1 MILGISRKLHL
12 EQRHLLGNWATDLC
26 RKKTMQSP
34 SMAREVVKLAI
45 HLTAAPDDMILVCE
59 IAAELKKLMTSEK
72 DNSRDSS
79 DTFHIVNCK
88 TKSSLAAVCLQMV
101 ELSLTELDWG
111 LGKLKAMLILGY
123 SSANIDEDQPADE
136 RTQRLALEEALYSR
150 STLVVHAL
158 SSFAHMSL
166 KGRL

>member
-1 MILGISRKLHL
+1 
-12 EQRHLLGNWATDLC
+12 
-26 RKKTMQSP
+26 
-34 SMAREVVKLAI
+34 MAREVVKLAI
-45 HLTAAPDDMILVCE
+45 HLTPAPDDMILVCE
-59 IAAELKKLMTSEK
+59 MAAELKKLMNSGK
-72 DNSRDSS
+72 DISRDSS

-111 LGKLKAMLILGY
+111 LGKLKAMLTLGY

-136 RTQRLALEEALYSR
+136 RTQRLALEEALYTR

>member
-1 MILGISRKLHL
+1 M
-12 EQRHLLGNWATDLC
+12 DLC

-34 SMAREVVKLAI
+34 SIAREVIKLAI
-45 HLTAAPDDMILVCE
+45 HLTPAPDDMIFVCE
-59 IAAELKKLMTSEK
+59 IAAELKKLMTSGEE
-72 DNSRDSS
+72 NSIDSS
-79 DTFHIVNCK
+79 DTFHIINCK

-111 LGKLKAMLILGY
+111 LGKLKAMLTLGY
-123 SSANIDEDQPADE
+123 DSANVDEDQPADE
-136 RTQRLALEEALYSR
+136 RMQRLALEEALYSR

>member
-1 MILGISRKLHL
+1 M
-12 EQRHLLGNWATDLC
+12 DLC

-34 SMAREVVKLAI
+34 SIAREVIKLAI
-45 HLTAAPDDMILVCE
+45 HLTPAPDDMILVCE
-59 IAAELKKLMTSEK
+59 IAAELKKLMTSGE

-79 DTFHIVNCK
+79 DTFHTINCK

-111 LGKLKAMLILGY
+111 LGKLKSILTLGY
-123 SSANIDEDQPADE
+123 DSANVDEDQPADE
-136 RTQRLALEEALYSR
+136 RMQRLALEEALYSR
-150 STLVVHAL
+150 SILVVHAL